1 MSRLADDVLPEIQA
15 YIEGLKR
22 GEDVTAAPRR
32 KSPIPGPLASS
43 RQPAFTTPGVP
54 EALRWLLNPKA
65 QTSLPIV
72 RRRAAMNGLLHNR
85 SNIHWSVDGPS
96 IRRLTQRAISRI
108 PSDPEELAII
118 LHGLGE
124 CAARCHADLLG
135 AFLTKLNR
143 RDPAD
148 CHPSKCIPD
157 QQVLPAPDRAWQPC
171 SGASAIIGKADLGHA
186 SIRNRGHWE
195 SASGRRGRQVRI
207 CLSREA
213 LCTRAPDRP
222 RSLAPIT

>member
-1 MSRLADDVLPEIQA
+1 VNLADHNQAAFHDRYLLLYRHEGPPVLYLLSNGLNRVAGKWPFCMSRLADDVLPEIQA

-143 RDPAD
+143 RDRQLPIATLQNAFRI
-148 CHPSKCIPD
+148 SKFFPHRIELGNHAAA
-157 QQVLPAPDRAWQPC
+157 QVL
-171 SGASAIIGKADLGHA
+171 L
-186 SIRNRGHWE
+186 
-195 SASGRRGRQVRI
+195 
-207 CLSREA
+207 
-213 LCTRAPDRP
+213 
-222 RSLAPIT
+222 